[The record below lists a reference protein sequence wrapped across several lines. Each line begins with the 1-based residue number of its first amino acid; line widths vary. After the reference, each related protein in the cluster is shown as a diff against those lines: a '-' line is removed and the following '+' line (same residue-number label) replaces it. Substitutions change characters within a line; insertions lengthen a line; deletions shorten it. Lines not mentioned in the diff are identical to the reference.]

1 MKNSATLDIPKLYRR
16 DVLHRLSLPFIAS
29 ATSFATHSV
38 AQSRLPRLITAGGGI
53 TEIAYLLG
61 AQDQLVGTD
70 TTSLYPAAALKTAKV
85 GYMRQLSAEG
95 LLSLKPDA
103 MIATTEA
110 GPPVVIDQIR
120 SAGVRVELIEAD
132 HTWAE
137 VQRKIAAVARLG
149 AREREGLILR
159 NRLDAEWADVLAE
172 VEKGTA
178 KKGTSNKG
186 GKKPRVVFILANSQT
201 PSVSGSGTGAHA
213 MIQFCGATNALADS
227 YKGYRPMTAEAMA
240 AAAPDIILTSTS
252 AVEAQ
257 GGAEKFWA
265 RPELALTPAYKRR
278 ALVHMESLKM
288 LGFGPR
294 LAEAVRELHQKV
306 VLA

>member
-1 MKNSATLDIPKLYRR
+1 MKNSATLKIPTFNRR
-16 DVLHRLSLPFIAS
+16 NVLQRLSLPLMAS
-29 ATSFATHSV
+29 AVSVATLSI

-149 AREREGLILR
+149 AREREGLNLR

-172 VEKGTA
+172 VA
-178 KKGTSNKG
+178 KTGAKRG

-201 PSVSGSGTGAHA
+201 PSVSG
-213 MIQFCGATNALADS
+213 
-227 YKGYRPMTAEAMA
+227 
-240 AAAPDIILTSTS
+240 
-252 AVEAQ
+252 AV
-257 GGAEKFWA
+257 
-265 RPELALTPAYKRR
+265 
-278 ALVHMESLKM
+278 M
-288 LGFGPR
+288 R
-294 LAEAVRELHQKV
+294 LMP
-306 VLA
+306 

>member
-1 MKNSATLDIPKLYRR
+1 MKDSATFDMPKLYRR
-16 DVLHRLSLPFIAS
+16 DVLHGLSLPFIAS

-38 AQSRLPRLITAGGGI
+38 AQSRLPRLITTGGGI

-149 AREREGLILR
+149 AREREGLSLR
-159 NRLDAEWADVLAE
+159 NRLDAEWADVLAD
-172 VEKGTA
+172 VA
-178 KKGTSNKG
+178 KSSAKNG

>member
-1 MKNSATLDIPKLYRR
+1 MKNLSVASSQFLGRRSTLQY
-16 DVLHRLSLPFIAS
+16 LSLPLIAS
-29 ATSFATHSV
+29 AAFTATLST

-132 HTWAE
+132 HTWSE

-149 AREREGLILR
+149 ACEREGLNLR
-159 NRLDAEWADVLAE
+159 NRLDAEWAEALAE
-172 VEKGTA
+172 VA
-178 KKGTSNKG
+178 KASAKKG

-201 PSVSGSGTGAHA
+201 PSVSGAVTAADA
-213 MIQFCGATNALADS
+213 MIRFCGGTNALAES
-227 YKGYRPMTAEAMA
+227 FKGYRPMTAEAMA

-252 AVEAQ
+252 AVDAQ
-257 GGAEKFWA
+257 GGADKFWA
-265 RPELALTPAYKRR
+265 RPELALTPAFKRR

-294 LAEAVRELHQKV
+294 MPEAVRELHQKI

>member
-1 MKNSATLDIPKLYRR
+1 MKNSATFDMPTLYRR
-16 DVLHRLSLPFIAS
+16 DVLHRLSLPLIAS
-29 ATSFATHSV
+29 ATSFATRSV

-132 HTWAE
+132 HAWAE

-149 AREREGLILR
+149 AREREGLNLR
-159 NRLDAEWADVLAE
+159 NRLDAEWADVLAD
-172 VEKGTA
+172 VA
-178 KKGTSNKG
+178 KSSAKNG

-227 YKGYRPMTAEAMA
+227 YKGYRPMTAEAVA

-257 GGAEKFWA
+257 GGAEKFWN

>member
-1 MKNSATLDIPKLYRR
+1 MKNLFNFDTPTFDRR
-16 DVLHRLSLPFIAS
+16 DVLQRFSLPLIAGVTS
-29 ATSFATHSV
+29 VATPSM

-70 TTSLYPAAALKTAKV
+70 TTSLYPAAALRTAKV

-120 SAGVRVELIEAD
+120 SAGVRVELIEAS
-132 HTWAE
+132 HNWVE

-149 AREREGLILR
+149 AREREGLNLR

-172 VEKGTA
+172 VA
-178 KKGTSNKG
+178 KSSTKKG

-201 PSVSGSGTGAHA
+201 PSVSGAVTAADA
-213 MIQFCGATNALADS
+213 MIRFCGATNALADS
-227 YKGYRPMTAEAMA
+227 FKGYRPMTAEAMA

-252 AVEAQ
+252 AVDAQ

-294 LAEAVRELHQKV
+294 SAEAVRELHQKV

>member
-1 MKNSATLDIPKLYRR
+1 MKNSATFDMPTLYRR
-16 DVLHRLSLPFIAS
+16 DVLHRLSLPLIAS
-29 ATSFATHSV
+29 ATSFATRSV

-149 AREREGLILR
+149 AREREGLNLR
-159 NRLDAEWADVLAE
+159 NRLDAEWADVLAD
-172 VEKGTA
+172 VA
-178 KKGTSNKG
+178 KSNAKNG

-257 GGAEKFWA
+257 GGAEKFWN

>member
-1 MKNSATLDIPKLYRR
+1 MKNSATFDTPTLYRR

-29 ATSFATHSV
+29 GTSFATHSV

-110 GPPVVIDQIR
+110 GPPVVIDQIL
-120 SAGVRVELIEAD
+120 SAGVRVELIEASHD
-132 HTWAE
+132 WAE
-137 VQRKIAAVARLG
+137 VQRKIAAVARMG
-149 AREREGLILR
+149 AREREGLNLR
-159 NRLDAEWADVLAE
+159 NRLDAEWADLLAE
-172 VEKGTA
+172 VAKTGT
-178 KKGTSNKG
+178 KKGV
-186 GKKPRVVFILANSQT
+186 KKPRVVFILANSQT

>member
-1 MKNSATLDIPKLYRR
+1 MKNLVTGEMSILNRR
-16 DVLHRLSLPFIAS
+16 DVLQRLSLPWTTS
-29 ATSFATHSV
+29 ALGVATPLL

-132 HTWAE
+132 HTWTE

-149 AREREGLILR
+149 AREREGLNLR
-159 NRLDAEWADVLAE
+159 YRLDAEWNEVLADVA
-172 VEKGTA
+172 KGSA
-178 KKGTSNKG
+178 NQGR
-186 GKKPRVVFILANSQT
+186 KKPRVVFILANSQT

-252 AVEAQ
+252 AIDAQ

>member
-1 MKNSATLDIPKLYRR
+1 
-16 DVLHRLSLPFIAS
+16 
-29 ATSFATHSV
+29 
-38 AQSRLPRLITAGGGI
+38 
-53 TEIAYLLG
+53 
-61 AQDQLVGTD
+61 
-70 TTSLYPAAALKTAKV
+70 
-85 GYMRQLSAEG
+85 
-95 LLSLKPDA
+95 
-103 MIATTEA
+103 
-110 GPPVVIDQIR
+110 
-120 SAGVRVELIEAD
+120 
-132 HTWAE
+132 
-137 VQRKIAAVARLG
+137 
-149 AREREGLILR
+149 
-159 NRLDAEWADVLAE
+159 
-172 VEKGTA
+172 
-178 KKGTSNKG
+178 
-186 GKKPRVVFILANSQT
+186 
-201 PSVSGSGTGAHA
+201 

-252 AVEAQ
+252 AIDAQ

>member
-1 MKNSATLDIPKLYRR
+1 MKNSVTLKMPIFNRR
-16 DVLHRLSLPFIAS
+16 NVLQSLSLPLIAS
-29 ATSFATHSV
+29 AVSV
-38 AQSRLPRLITAGGGI
+38 APLSMAQSRLPRLITAGGGI

-132 HTWAE
+132 HTWSE

-149 AREREGLILR
+149 AREREGLNLR

-172 VEKGTA
+172 VA
-178 KKGTSNKG
+178 KSSTKKG

-201 PSVSGSGTGAHA
+201 PSVSGAVTAADA
-213 MIQFCGATNALADS
+213 MIRFCGATNALADN

-252 AVEAQ
+252 AVDAQ
-257 GGAEKFWA
+257 GGAEKFWS
-265 RPELALTPAYKRR
+265 RPELALTPAFKRR

-294 LAEAVRELHQKV
+294 MPEAVRELHQKV